1 MNEDN
6 VDLKKINNDK
16 YNKQYELMLKTSDD
30 LKILLDKLIEEYQ
43 ECTNRRKKIEETL
56 DKLITSVPDENDNV
70 INWSV
75 SMSKTIREI
84 RQVLKS
90 LIYKERILLESIT
103 ELSKSSVT
111 GPKNLGDIVSEQ
123 DKQKQNLLHNLIL
136 EKKQGDIENMQE
148 TVGAL
153 TYATIM
159 KIQEDTIS
167 SKNNQGE

>member
-1 MNEDN
+1 
-6 VDLKKINNDK
+6 
-16 YNKQYELMLKTSDD
+16 MLKTSDD
-30 LKILLDKLIEEYQ
+30 LKILLDKLIGEYQ
-43 ECTNRRKKIEETL
+43 ECTERRKKIEEAL

-123 DKQKQNLLHNLIL
+123 DK
-136 EKKQGDIENMQE
+136 
-148 TVGAL
+148 
-153 TYATIM
+153 
-159 KIQEDTIS
+159 
-167 SKNNQGE
+167 

>member
-1 MNEDN
+1 
-6 VDLKKINNDK
+6 
-16 YNKQYELMLKTSDD
+16 MLKTSDD

-43 ECTNRRKKIEETL
+43 ECTERRKKIEETL

-123 DKQKQNLLHNLIL
+123 DK
-136 EKKQGDIENMQE
+136 
-148 TVGAL
+148 
-153 TYATIM
+153 
-159 KIQEDTIS
+159 
-167 SKNNQGE
+167 